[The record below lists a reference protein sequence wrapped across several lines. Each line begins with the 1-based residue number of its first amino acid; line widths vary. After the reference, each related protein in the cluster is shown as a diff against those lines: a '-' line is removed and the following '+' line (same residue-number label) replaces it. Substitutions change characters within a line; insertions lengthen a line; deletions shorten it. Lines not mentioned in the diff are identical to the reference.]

1 MPKRVG
7 HLYETMC
14 DKDQIR
20 TAIKRGSEKKKKRH
34 DVRQVMKDPEKYV
47 DKVYDL
53 LINDSYV
60 PTVPKVR
67 RIRDTSS
74 GKDRDLTIVP
84 FYPDGIMHQLVVM
97 AMEPVIM
104 RGMYRWSC
112 ASIPGR
118 GNSCARKYVRRALDN
133 DPRGTKYCAKMDIRH
148 YYPSMNIDQLMG
160 ALRRKIKD
168 ERFLALVER
177 ITRSNPLPGLGIGFY
192 PNQWLANYNLEPVD
206 TFILTL
212 DGVKYY
218 VRNMDDMVL
227 LGPNKKKL
235 HKAVRLID
243 RMLRIR
249 LGVHLKG
256 NWQVFQV
263 DARGIDF
270 VGYRFYHSHTKLR
283 RRTFLRFTRQCR
295 KIYKLQ
301 QRGRD
306 PSYKAAAG
314 ILSRAGGLK
323 HCDCVQARRRYFG
336 PLDVRKIKN
345 VVRGAA
351 KREPFTGDRQAGG
364 HAAHGTGHRERA
376 GPAAGAAR
384 H

>member
-1 MPKRVG
+1 
-7 HLYETMC
+7 
-14 DKDQIR
+14 
-20 TAIKRGSEKKKKRH
+20 
-34 DVRQVMKDPEKYV
+34 
-47 DKVYDL
+47 
-53 LINDSYV
+53 
-60 PTVPKVR
+60 
-67 RIRDTSS
+67 
-74 GKDRDLTIVP
+74 
-84 FYPDGIMHQLVVM
+84 
-97 AMEPVIM
+97 
-104 RGMYRWSC
+104 
-112 ASIPGR
+112 
-118 GNSCARKYVRRALDN
+118 VRRALDN
-133 DPRGTKYCAKMDIRH
+133 DPRGTKYCAKLDIRH
-148 YYPSMNIDQLMG
+148 YYPSMSIDQLMG

-235 HKAVRLID
+235 HKAVRQID
-243 RMLRIR
+243 QLLRKL

-256 NWQVFQV
+256 NWQVFPV

-283 RRTFLRFTRQCR
+283 RRPFLRFTRQCR

-323 HCDCVQARRRYFG
+323 HADCVQARRRYFG
-336 PLDVRKIKN
+336 PLDKRKIKN

-351 KREPFTGDRQAGG
+351 KHEPFTGDRQAGG
-364 HAAHGTGHRERA
+364 HAAHGAGHREPA
-376 GPAAGAAR
+376 GAAAGAAR